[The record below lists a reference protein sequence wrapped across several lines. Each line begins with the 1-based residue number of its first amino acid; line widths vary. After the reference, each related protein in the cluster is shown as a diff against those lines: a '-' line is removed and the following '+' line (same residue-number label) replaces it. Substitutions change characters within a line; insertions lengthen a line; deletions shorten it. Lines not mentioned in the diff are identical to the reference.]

1 MSVATLIEFDNF
13 GIPLDLRC
21 FLIGQARVMIDESWL
36 DVKYPSTENPVGK
49 KNITRKSFFFFFLF
63 SELQPSHYSFLKTGK
78 KKKKNIF
85 PGNKQSLLKS
95 DGMNRP
101 DYVQFA
107 KCQNKYRPIQEKTQD
122 GKDILVIAN
131 DKIIIHNIHDK
142 TTPSYCWQNSLLFFA
157 YWEDSLSLHY

>member
-49 KNITRKSFFFFFLF
+49 KNITRKSFFFFFFLF

-78 KKKKNIF
+78 KKKKTF
-85 PGNKQSLLKS
+85 SLGTNKVYLNLMAWIGQIMCNLQSVRTSIGQYKRRPKTYLLLPMIKS
-95 DGMNRP
+95 SSITFMTKLPHHTAG
-101 DYVQFA
+101 
-107 KCQNKYRPIQEKTQD
+107 KT
-122 GKDILVIAN
+122 L
-131 DKIIIHNIHDK
+131 
-142 TTPSYCWQNSLLFFA
+142 CF
-157 YWEDSLSLHY
+157 SLHIGKAL